1 MASENSVQPATEEI
15 RLLLIGPPKT
25 GKSSIAN
32 ILAGCNVFPVGA
44 SSSVESAT
52 PTTQSRHFTN
62 KKILPGKH
70 LLVVDAPPL
79 FILKDATSNDKDMR
93 RLAKC
98 VALVSPGP
106 HAIFLILSCDDAKN
120 ERFNMKQIVT
130 TVFGAEALNHSI
142 VVFSF
147 IDRLERKGISVD
159 DWINK
164 ECKQQALLEAC
175 GHRYLVIDSS
185 HNDQTKHIDFLN
197 RSLAMLNELWKRQ
210 QMFKSTMF
218 DDIEQEIQRQ
228 EKNRWDL
235 FQKKHANDFYGS
247 EKALRLLLREHMRD
261 ELEREPILAEADYL
275 VVEKYLQPIVK
286 SLLQEVERYLEEEIV
301 ST

>member
-1 MASENSVQPATEEI
+1 MDEI

-32 ILAGCNVFPVGA
+32 ILAGYNVFPVGS

-52 PTTQSRHFTN
+52 PTMQSRHFTN
-62 KKILPGKH
+62 KKILVGKH

-79 FILKDATSNDKDMR
+79 FILKDATSNEKDMR
-93 RLAKC
+93 R
-98 VALVSPGP
+98 
-106 HAIFLILSCDDAKN
+106 CDDAKN
-120 ERFNMKQIVT
+120 ERFDMKQIVT
-130 TVFGAEALNHSI
+130 TVFGAEALRQSI

-147 IDRLERKGISVD
+147 IDRLETKGIPVH

-185 HNDQTKHIDFLN
+185 HNDQNKHIEFLN
-197 RSLAMLNELWKRQ
+197 RSLTMLNELWKTEQ
-210 QMFKSTMF
+210 IFKSKMF
-218 DDIEQEIQRQ
+218 DDMEQEIQRQ
-228 EKNRWDL
+228 EKNRWDI
-235 FQKKHANDFYGS
+235 FQNKCANNFHGS
-247 EKALRLLLREHMRD
+247 ESALRILLREHMRD

-286 SLLQEVERYLEEEIV
+286 SLLQEVERYLEEEIA

>member
-1 MASENSVQPATEEI
+1 MTSDSSSPTATEEI

-32 ILAGCNVFPVGA
+32 ILAGLNVFPVGI
-44 SSSVESAT
+44 SSSVNSAT

-62 KKILPGKH
+62 KKILVGKH

-79 FILKDATSNDKDMR
+79 FILKDSTSNDQDMR

-120 ERFNMKQIVT
+120 ERFDMKQIVT
-130 TVFGAEALNHSI
+130 TVFGAEALDQSI

-147 IDRLERKGISVD
+147 IDRLQQKGMSVD

-185 HNDQTKHIDFLN
+185 HNDQSRHIDFLN
-197 RSLAMLNELWKRQ
+197 RSLTMLNELWKRERI
-210 QMFKSTMF
+210 FKSKMF

-235 FQKKHANDFYGS
+235 FQKKYVPNFQGS
-247 EKALRLLLREHMRD
+247 EKAFRLLLREHMRD
-261 ELEREPILAEADYL
+261 ELEREPIVAEADYL

>member
-1 MASENSVQPATEEI
+1 
-15 RLLLIGPPKT
+15 
-25 GKSSIAN
+25 
-32 ILAGCNVFPVGA
+32 
-44 SSSVESAT
+44 
-52 PTTQSRHFTN
+52 
-62 KKILPGKH
+62 
-70 LLVVDAPPL
+70 
-79 FILKDATSNDKDMR
+79 MR

-106 HAIFLILSCDDAKN
+106 HALFLILSCDDAKN

-130 TVFGAEALNHSI
+130 TIFGKSKSFLLIFSISTYIYFLGAEALDQSI

-147 IDRLERKGISVD
+147 IDRLEHKGISVD

-185 HNDQTKHIDFLN
+185 HNDQTKHIDFIN
-197 RSLAMLNELWKRQ
+197 RSLTMLNELWKRERI
-210 QMFKSTMF
+210 FKSKMF

-235 FQKKHANDFYGS
+235 FQKKLGNNFNGS

-261 ELEREPILAEADYL
+261 ELEREPIIAEADYL

-286 SLLQEVERYLEEEIV
+286 SLLQEVARYLEEEIV

>member
-1 MASENSVQPATEEI
+1 MDEI

-32 ILAGCNVFPVGA
+32 ILAGYNVFPVGS

-52 PTTQSRHFTN
+52 PTMQSRHFTN
-62 KKILPGKH
+62 KKILVGKH

-79 FILKDATSNDKDMR
+79 FILKDATSNEKDMR

-120 ERFNMKQIVT
+120 ERFDMKQIVT
-130 TVFGAEALNHSI
+130 TVFGAEALRQSI

-147 IDRLERKGISVD
+147 IDRLETKGIPVH

-185 HNDQTKHIDFLN
+185 HNDQNKHIEFLN
-197 RSLAMLNELWKRQ
+197 RSLTMLNELWKTEQ
-210 QMFKSTMF
+210 IFKSKMF
-218 DDIEQEIQRQ
+218 DDMEQEIQRQ
-228 EKNRWDL
+228 EKNRWDI
-235 FQKKHANDFYGS
+235 FQNKCANNFHGS
-247 EKALRLLLREHMRD
+247 ESALRILLREHMRD

-286 SLLQEVERYLEEEIV
+286 SLLQEVERYLEEEIA

>member
-1 MASENSVQPATEEI
+1 MSSETSPPATDEI

-32 ILAGCNVFPVGA
+32 ILAGYNVFPVGI
-44 SSSVESAT
+44 SSSVDSAT

-62 KKILPGKH
+62 KKILLGKH

-79 FILKDATSNDKDMR
+79 FILKDATSHEQDMR

-98 VALVSPGP
+98 CALVSPGP

-120 ERFNMKQIVT
+120 ERFDMKQIVT
-130 TVFGAEALNHSI
+130 TVFGAEALDQSI

-147 IDRLERKGISVD
+147 IDRLQQKGISVD

-164 ECKQQALLEAC
+164 EFKQKALLEAC

-185 HNDQTKHIDFLN
+185 HNDQTKHIDFIN
-197 RSLAMLNELWKRQ
+197 RSLTMLNEIWKREHI
-210 QMFKSTMF
+210 FKSKLF
-218 DDIEQEIQRQ
+218 DDLEQEIQRQ
-228 EKNRWDL
+228 ERNRWDL
-235 FQKKHANDFYGS
+235 FQKKYGNHFHGP

-261 ELEREPILAEADYL
+261 ELEREPLIAEADYL
-275 VVEKYLQPIVK
+275 IVEKYLQPIAK

>member
-1 MASENSVQPATEEI
+1 MTSDSSSATATEEI

-32 ILAGCNVFPVGA
+32 ILAGLNVFPVGI
-44 SSSVESAT
+44 SSSVNSAT

-62 KKILPGKH
+62 KKILVGKH

-79 FILKDATSNDKDMR
+79 FILKDSTSNDQDMR

-120 ERFNMKQIVT
+120 ERFDMKQIVT
-130 TVFGAEALNHSI
+130 TVFGAEALDQSI

-147 IDRLERKGISVD
+147 IDRLQQKGMTID

-185 HNDQTKHIDFLN
+185 HNDQSRHIDFLN
-197 RSLAMLNELWKRQ
+197 RSLAMLNELWKRERI
-210 QMFKSTMF
+210 FKSKMF

-235 FQKKHANDFYGS
+235 FQKKYVPNFQGS
-247 EKALRLLLREHMRD
+247 EKAFRLLLREHMRD
-261 ELEREPILAEADYL
+261 ELEREPIVAEADYL